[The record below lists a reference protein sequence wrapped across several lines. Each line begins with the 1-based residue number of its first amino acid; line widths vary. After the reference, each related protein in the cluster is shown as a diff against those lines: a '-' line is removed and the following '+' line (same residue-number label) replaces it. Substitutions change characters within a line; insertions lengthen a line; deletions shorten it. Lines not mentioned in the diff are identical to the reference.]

1 MNTYFKTD
9 KNVKSLLKIK
19 MCFPDIVHIRHVD
32 KELII
37 IYLGDINNCEINKDG
52 SYRYLT
58 IEDYKNLP
66 TNWLSTIP
74 DPVKGEIHLHTF
86 QQKPNLKRGNTCMD
100 DTVATVKMDYRTV
113 KILFRGVS
121 FGQWGDE
128 IKDQCIVD
136 REYTDEENEKF
147 FKLLRNDSYF

>member
-74 DPVKGEIHLHTF
+74 DPVKGEVHLHTF
-86 QQKPNLKRGNTCMD
+86 QQKPILKRGVTCMD

-113 KILFRGVS
+113 KVLFRGSS
-121 FGQWGDE
+121 FGRWGDE

-147 FKLLRNDSYF
+147 FKLLKNDIY

>member
-1 MNTYFKTD
+1 
-9 KNVKSLLKIK
+9 
-19 MCFPDIVHIRHVD
+19 
-32 KELII
+32 
-37 IYLGDINNCEINKDG
+37 
-52 SYRYLT
+52 
-58 IEDYKNLP
+58 
-66 TNWLSTIP
+66 
-74 DPVKGEIHLHTF
+74 
-86 QQKPNLKRGNTCMD
+86 MD

>member
-1 MNTYFKTD
+1 MNTYFKTERNI
-9 KNVKSLLKIK
+9 KYLLKIK
-19 MCFPDIVHIRHVD
+19 RCFPDIVHIRHVD

-74 DPVKGEIHLHTF
+74 DSVKGEVHLHTF
-86 QQKPNLKRGNTCMD
+86 QQKPIEIRGANCYED
-100 DTVATVKMDYRTV
+100 IVATSKMDYRTAL
-113 KILFRGVS
+113 IIFRGTS

-128 IKDQCIVD
+128 IKNQRIVNRD
-136 REYTDEENEKF
+136 YTDEENEKF